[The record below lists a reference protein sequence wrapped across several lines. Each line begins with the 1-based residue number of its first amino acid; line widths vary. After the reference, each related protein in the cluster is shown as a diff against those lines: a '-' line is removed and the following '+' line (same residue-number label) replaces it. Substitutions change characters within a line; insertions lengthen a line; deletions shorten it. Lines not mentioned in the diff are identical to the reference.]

1 MLRRMR
7 RCWWICVLIAA
18 FGCDT
23 LGEFSTGDGEVYRG
37 EIAGVNDP
45 TNCPDGIGAGGAGG
59 GAGGA
64 PGIDC
69 SFIRR
74 GFPSGVTLDLTF
86 DPEQQYE
93 NPGTISTSGEVCDPT
108 FTDTPLLPIPPLA
121 HDQLGL
127 YEFPGGGRIRN
138 YMFVARP
145 ESGPLAGRDAMVFLS
160 LLRGGSIE
168 LRLIAGPGLVICD
181 PADCAAID
189 AGQCD
194 YFGVFG
200 LSREQL

>member
-7 RCWWICVLIAA
+7 RFWWICVLIAA
-18 FGCDT
+18 LGCDT
-23 LGEFSTGDGEVYRG
+23 LGEFSTGDADVYRG

-45 TNCPDGIGAGGAGG
+45 LNCPD
-59 GAGGA
+59 
-64 PGIDC
+64 GIDC

-93 NPGTISTSGEVCDPT
+93 NPGTISTSGEDCGPT

-160 LLRGGSIE
+160 LLRGGRHRGAPGCRPRLGD
-168 LRLIAGPGLVICD
+168 LRSRGLRRDRCRSVRLLRCVWA
-181 PADCAAID
+181 P
-189 AGQCD
+189 
-194 YFGVFG
+194 
-200 LSREQL
+200 SRAL

>member
-1 MLRRMR
+1 MLRPMW
-7 RCWWICVLIAA
+7 RCCWLLVSIAA
-18 FGCDT
+18 LGCDS

-45 TNCPDGIGAGGAGG
+45 LNCPE
-59 GAGGA
+59 
-64 PGIDC
+64 GIDC

-86 DPEQQYE
+86 DPDLQYE
-93 NPGTISTSGEVCDPT
+93 NPGTISTSGEVCGPT

-145 ESGPLAGRDAMVFLS
+145 ELGPLAGRDVMVFLS
-160 LLRGGSIE
+160 LIRGGSVE
-168 LRLIAGPGLVICD
+168 LRLVAGPGLEICD
-181 PADCAAID
+181 PSDCDVIVD
-189 AGQCD
+189 GECD

-200 LSREQL
+200 LQRARL

>member
-7 RCWWICVLIAA
+7 RCWWIFALTAA

-23 LGEFSTGDGEVYRG
+23 LGEFSTGEGDVYRG
-37 EIAGVNDP
+37 EIAGIDDP
-45 TNCPDGIGAGGAGG
+45 DNCPEN
-59 GAGGA
+59 
-64 PGIDC
+64 IDC

-74 GFPSGVTLDLTF
+74 GFPYGVTLDLTF
-86 DPEQQYE
+86 DPNQQYE
-93 NPGTISTSGEVCDPT
+93 DPGTISTSGEDCGAT

-145 ESGPLAGRDAMVFLS
+145 ETGPLAGRDAMVFLS
-160 LLRGGSIE
+160 LIRGGKIE
-168 LRLIAGPGLVICD
+168 VRIVAGPGLEICD

-189 AGQCD
+189 SGQCD
-194 YFGVFG
+194 YFGVFS
-200 LSREQL
+200 LHREAL

>member
-1 MLRRMR
+1 MR

-18 FGCDT
+18 LGCDT
-23 LGEFSTGDGEVYRG
+23 LGEFSTEEGEVYRG
-37 EIAGVNDP
+37 EIVGVNDP
-45 TNCPDGIGAGGAGG
+45 LNCPN
-59 GAGGA
+59 
-64 PGIDC
+64 GIDC

-74 GFPSGVTLDLTF
+74 GFASGVTLDLTF
-86 DPEQQYE
+86 DPDELYE
-93 NPGTISTSGEVCDPT
+93 NPGTISTSGESCGAT

-145 ESGPLAGRDAMVFLS
+145 DAGPLAGRDAMVFVS
-160 LLRGGSIE
+160 LLRGGDIE
-168 LRLIAGPGLVICD
+168 VRVLAGPGLIICDPD
-181 PADCAAID
+181 PADCDVIN

-200 LSREQL
+200 LHREQL